1 MAVVAVRSDCV
12 KELSGVFLLFYAFA
26 VVLITVMSPPTPV
39 VESEPSPVPVVA
51 SADAKVPISFKLLT
65 GECVTLNIPEDMP
78 FLEVRRLLEVGA
90 ALCLRVG
97 GIAAATCFPLP
108 YTRDL
113 DLMCDGVGGC
123 NAGVRLYVCFA
134 WPWCSQ
140 LCTVLPRAPASSAAA
155 AA

>member
-26 VVLITVMSPPTPV
+26 VVLITVMSPQTPV

-78 FLEVRRLLEVGA
+78 FLEVRRLLEVG
-90 ALCLRVG
+90 
-97 GIAAATCFPLP
+97 
-108 YTRDL
+108 
-113 DLMCDGVGGC
+113 
-123 NAGVRLYVCFA
+123 
-134 WPWCSQ
+134 
-140 LCTVLPRAPASSAAA
+140 VLPCVFGWVALRPRRVSPCHTPVILI
-155 AA
+155 